1 MAGTEGYMGES
12 AENDVM
18 ELVGGELASGLGNS
32 EPGDSGLGAGG
43 LGGGQSGAPG
53 GASARGQNSV
63 SDGGLNMDPAG
74 GPGAAPNAGFGGAP
88 NVGLA
93 GGPGVASGYG
103 CGYGPDDEL
112 LAEKAPS
119 FFKDIAVRFCRNR
132 LALASLAALLLI
144 AAIAV
149 FAPLIAPYSPYAG
162 ELSMINAKPSA
173 AHLLGCDENGRDVLS
188 RLIYGARISLT
199 VGFLAVA
206 IQTAISIVIGL
217 FVAYYGG
224 VLDTV
229 VMRFLDMLMAFPGIL
244 LAIIFMSV
252 FGKGL
257 ENAIMAIT
265 IVGIPSATRMVRA
278 TAISAKESDY
288 VQAARAIGCNSLSIM
303 FRHILPNIMALII
316 VTATMSIS
324 GTILSTAALGFL
336 GLGVQPPTAEWGTM
350 LSMGKNF
357 IYSAPYLVMFPGA
370 AIAVTILAF
379 NLFGDGLRDALDP
392 RLK

>member
-1 MAGTEGYMGES
+1 MNEG
-12 AENDVM
+12 AENAAM
-18 ELVGGELASGLGNS
+18 ERDGELNAVLDWELGEERSGELGGRLND
-32 EPGDSGLGAGG
+32 ELDRGLGAGLGEG
-43 LGGGQSGAPG
+43 LGNGLDWELGESLY
-53 GASARGQNSV
+53 
-63 SDGGLNMDPAG
+63 DGLGKSLGESLHEGLG
-74 GPGAAPNAGFGGAP
+74 E
-88 NVGLA
+88 GLD
-93 GGPGVASGYG
+93 GEP
-103 CGYGPDDEL
+103 

-119 FFKDIAVRFCRNR
+119 FFRDIAARFCRNR
-132 LALASLAALLLI
+132 LALASLCALALI

-162 ELSMINAKPSA
+162 ELSMISAKPSA

-206 IQTAISIVIGL
+206 IQTAVSIVIGL

-288 VQAARAIGCNSLSIM
+288 VQAARAIGCKSLSIM
-303 FRHILPNIMALII
+303 FKHILPNIMAPII